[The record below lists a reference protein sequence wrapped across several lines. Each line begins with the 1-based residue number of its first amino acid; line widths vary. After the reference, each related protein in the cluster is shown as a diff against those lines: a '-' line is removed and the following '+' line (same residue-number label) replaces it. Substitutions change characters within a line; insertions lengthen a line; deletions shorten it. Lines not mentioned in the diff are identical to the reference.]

1 MNKETC
7 GDDRKYA
14 VDKKRARIKLGS
26 IPLFCTPL
34 VVYYICKML

>member
-14 VDKKRARIKLGS
+14 VDKRARIKLGS
-26 IPLFCTPL
+26 IPLFVHL
-34 VVYYICKML
+34 